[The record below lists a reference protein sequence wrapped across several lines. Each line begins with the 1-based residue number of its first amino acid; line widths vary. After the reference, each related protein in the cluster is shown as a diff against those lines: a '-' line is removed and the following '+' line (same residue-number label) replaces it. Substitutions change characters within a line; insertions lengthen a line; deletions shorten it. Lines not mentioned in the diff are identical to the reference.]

1 MIREPYNINPYNQA
15 KDLSAKPQFSFTFG
29 GDALVGYDYQILNNS
44 NKDNVLKNWS
54 YSGNGYIPT
63 VESGLYAN
71 NTTALDTPVTLYNDQ
86 DYYFN
91 VENINN
97 VSLYNNKGLVWRL
110 RLFED
115 NTIPSNVIQTGD
127 ISSVLS
133 LASDIAKIKGTITG
147 PLEESDKTVFITNS
161 GYDDYTWVDENG
173 EEYQGKIP
181 IRWTRNVMK
190 IGEQDFPIDD
200 YETHM
205 ETFFTTSR
213 PDTYYIA
220 TELTGQGT
228 QENYYSAAREVVYY
242 TYNYSTSGGNYILTP
257 TKHSYSAPLT
267 RSSFSGIQENAM
279 IRNNDNTVSSIHDKV
294 TTKDLFNA
302 SNYNTSE
309 SYALESSS
317 KVTKQVTSNGHTT
330 TQDVTYN
337 VMWGNSG
344 AIIKN
349 CQLYNFTVKETTTTY
364 GSDGREIISTNIVPG
379 TRSALGLSNLLYI
392 DPASGSFKNGSS
404 YMTQQEIQAIGKTAV
419 ASTTIKLTNAE
430 KHYTLTDG
438 DISFDLSNE
447 TNIYTVELEDETIKY
462 NNSSISNTS
471 ITRAQARTRGIIDS
485 DKKQLIIKSTTD
497 NSIETSDKFFTYH
510 EVSNFKD
517 NEYGI
522 YTLGKGLSADKRN
535 EVDITTALSSTGT
548 PSNQI
553 FFQVLNNYYDSNY
566 YYFTNQTQPNIYY
579 SIDNTPYYSFES
591 YQQQVEAG
599 NKPTETEPGL
609 ENRFLF
615 QKSQTS
621 LLAIDTT
628 IGTEDN
634 PLVTLQ
640 RFFPIQASLVGLSYN
655 FKYYSYKIYAGTTG
669 TDGTIIYETQPIY
682 QSEKIFSREVKI
694 EYNNYV
700 TDYDRYKIELTLATS
715 ENGFYYYYTYI
726 YPTIDMFQD
735 DEEGDRYAFV
745 SYDEDRGAAK
755 ISWTKDNAYPPV
767 TSNAEPITYGTYKVA
782 GKTFPLQAYL
792 VQDDGYMSY
801 YHKGSQVLN
810 INPLHDFQISFALDY
825 VLTDLETITIQPLLA
840 FYDTTGRLAIQLQIV
855 NNTFRLLEN
864 NINVTSSTAYVIEK
878 RGSITS
884 LDNIGVDKNQI
895 YQYALPIGTNT
906 LPASGMLASTTV
918 DLKKYCFHFYL
929 FPWSTSSS
937 TMAMSSYKITRFYNV
952 NSSATNDLILQS
964 NDDWRLGFYGEGAGN
979 NANLEDGGNLPSGPD
994 QAAYD
999 TSEYLS
1005 VSYLLSG
1012 GRPSSQQFI
1021 GLSRINL
1028 YGNTL
1033 YYGIFDVNR
1042 RGLISSEDNFILNFN
1057 DGIVGFSNLDLKVY
1071 GYKIF
1076 RNSYE
1081 NDDVNHRDAAMNFKL
1096 QLEQIFTQICGGITM
1111 DDSAHTPIANYEGI
1125 INDLSYVTSWG
1136 GDSGDTPLGYIT
1148 GAELKAQ
1155 INSSF
1160 DDLRSQMATYFK
1172 DLNVSINF
1180 YTSDYHTVHSAMDEI
1195 YEPDMIDNELIA
1207 EISLISNIS
1216 ISEEDGFYYIYDY
1229 NVPSRGFYRYQIVPL
1244 LADRTYNVLIAKK
1257 NDLGE
1262 SVIEIDDEQWH
1273 MTNISLREDG
1283 SYAPDTTWSFIL
1295 GVQSAPF
1302 TQTFSKTVQ
1311 TGFAPY
1317 PKIMTSLANYKTT
1330 TFSGYLGKFSFGQNG
1345 ACNSYTDT
1353 IAIINDWNDFIY
1365 NNNHILVKDPKG
1377 HVFIAAVTSSTDTS
1391 DITIGE
1397 MPTSVS
1403 CTLVQVGDTSGFK
1416 VYSL

>member
-29 GDALVGYDYQILNNS
+29 GDALVGYDYQIQDNS
-44 NKDNVLKNWS
+44 NKDNILKDWS

-91 VENINN
+91 VNSINN
-97 VSLYNNKGLVWRL
+97 SSLYNNKGLVWRL

-115 NTIPSNVIQTGD
+115 NTIPSNIIQTGD
-127 ISSVLS
+127 IDSVLS
-133 LASDIAKIKGTITG
+133 LSSDIAKIKGTITG
-147 PLEESDKTVFITNS
+147 PLEESSKDVFITNS
-161 GYDDYTWVDENG
+161 GYDDYTWVDEEG

-220 TELTGQGT
+220 TELIGQGT
-228 QENYYSAAREVVYY
+228 QENYYSAAREIVYY
-242 TYNYSTSGGNYILTP
+242 TYNYSTSGGSYILTP
-257 TKHSYSAPLT
+257 IKHSYSSPLT

-279 IRNNDNTVSSIHDKV
+279 IRNEDNSVSSVSDKV

-302 SNYNTSE
+302 ANYNTSE

-317 KVTKQVTSNGHTT
+317 KVTKQVTSNGQTT
-330 TQDVTYN
+330 TQNVTYS

-344 AIIKN
+344 AVIKN
-349 CQLYNFTVKETTTTY
+349 CQLYNFTVRETTITY
-364 GSDGREIISTNIVPG
+364 DSDGSQVTSVNIVPG
-379 TRSALGLSNLLYI
+379 TRNALGLSNLLYI

-404 YMTQQEIQAIGKTAV
+404 YMTQQEIEAIGKTAV
-419 ASTTIKLTNAE
+419 ASTSIKLTDAE
-430 KHYTLTDG
+430 KHYTLTDS
-438 DISFDLSNE
+438 DISFDLNSE

-462 NNSSISNTS
+462 NNSSTTNTS
-471 ITRAQARTRGIIDS
+471 ITRALAKEKGIIDS
-485 DKKQLIIKSTTD
+485 DKEQLIIKSTTD
-497 NSIETSDKFFTYH
+497 GSIKTSDKFFTYQ
-510 EVSNFKD
+510 EVSAFKD

-522 YTLGKGLSADKRN
+522 YTLGKGLSSDKRN

-548 PSNQI
+548 PTNNI
-553 FFQVLNNYYDSNY
+553 FFQILNNYYDSNY
-566 YYFTNQTQPNIYY
+566 YYFTNQSQPNIYY

-591 YQQQVEAG
+591 YQQQIESG

-621 LLAIDTT
+621 LFAIDST
-628 IGTEDN
+628 IGTETN

-655 FKYYSYKIYAGTTG
+655 FKYYSYKIYAGITG
-669 TDGTIIYETQPIY
+669 TDGTIVYETQPIF
-682 QSEKIFSREVKI
+682 QSEKIFSREVEI

-715 ENGFYYYYTYI
+715 ENGFYYYYAYI

-745 SYDEDRGAAK
+745 SYDGERGAAK
-755 ISWTKDNAYPPV
+755 ISWTKDNAYPPITLNV
-767 TSNAEPITYGTYKVA
+767 EQTTYGTYKVS
-782 GKTFPLQAYL
+782 GKTFPLQAFAIR
-792 VQDDGYMSY
+792 DDGYMSY

-825 VLTDLETITIQPLLA
+825 ILTDLETISISPLLA

-864 NINVTSSTAYVIEK
+864 NINMTSSTAYVIEK
-878 RGSITS
+878 RGSIAC
-884 LDNIGVDKNQI
+884 LDNIGTDKNQI
-895 YQYALPIGTNT
+895 YQYALPIGTNK
-906 LPASGMLASTTV
+906 LPASGMLANTKV

-952 NSSATNDLILQS
+952 NSSATNELIMQS
-964 NDDWRLGFYGEGAGN
+964 DDDWRLGFYGEGAGN
-979 NANLEDGGNLPSGPD
+979 NASLDDGGNLPTGPD
-994 QAAYD
+994 RATYD

-1012 GRPSSQQFI
+1012 GRPSAQQFI

-1028 YGNTL
+1028 YGDAL
-1033 YYGIFDVNR
+1033 YFGIFDVNR
-1042 RGLISSEDNFILNFN
+1042 RGLVASEDNFILNFN
-1057 DGIVGFSNLDLKVY
+1057 DGTVGFSSLDMQVY
-1071 GYKIF
+1071 GYKVF

-1081 NDDVNHRDAAMNFKL
+1081 NDNVNRRDAAGVYK
-1096 QLEQIFTQICGGITM
+1096 QELEQIFISICGSITA
-1111 DDSAHTPIANYEGI
+1111 DDSAHTPITSYDQI
-1125 INDLSYVTSWG
+1125 YDDVSYVTSWG
-1136 GDSGDTPLGYIT
+1136 GTNGNEPQGYIT
-1148 GAELKAQ
+1148 GSALKAQ

-1160 DDLRSQMATYFK
+1160 DSLRSSMAQYFK

-1180 YTSDYHTVHSAMDEI
+1180 YTEEYSIIYNKLDDI

-1207 EISLISNIS
+1207 EISLISNQS
-1216 ISEEDGFYYIYDY
+1216 ISEENGFYYIYDY

-1273 MTNISLREDG
+1273 MTNISKREDG
-1283 SYAPDTTWSFIL
+1283 SYAPDQTWTFIL

-1302 TQTFSKTVQ
+1302 TQNFSKTVQ

-1345 ACNSYTDT
+1345 ACNTYQDT
-1353 IAIINDWNDFIY
+1353 IAIINDWNDFAY
-1365 NNNHILVKDPKG
+1365 NNNQILVKDPKG
-1377 HVFIAAVTSSTDTS
+1377 HVFVAAITASTDTS
-1391 DITIGE
+1391 DITIGV
-1397 MPTSVS
+1397 MPTQVS
-1403 CTLVQVGDTSGFK
+1403 CTLIQVGDTAGFK